1 MRLKALL
8 AEDDNAVS
16 PVIGVIL
23 MVAITVILAAVIAS
37 FVLGLGPGGA
47 APTVNFD
54 SNFDDSSSPSP
65 GDAFLNVSVTGGD
78 SVPVDQLSFSGD
90 VAGYVD
96 DDGSVASSPPENWP
110 TANATGTAEGETA
123 ISAGDEVA
131 LTVTTPY
138 EVNVVWSS
146 EDGGTTQTLTTF
158 SGG

>member
-8 AEDDNAVS
+8 ADDENAVS

-54 SNFDDSSSPSP
+54 SEFDSGGPDS
-65 GDAFLNVSVTGGD
+65 GGLTVSVTGGD

-90 VAGYVD
+90 VANVY
-96 DDGSVASSPPENWP
+96 GSGGSAISGTQWP
-110 TANATGTAEGETA
+110 ANNATGSSEGETA
-123 ISAGDEVA
+123 ISAGDEV
-131 LTVTTPY
+131 TVGVDTTPY

-146 EDGGTTQTLTTF
+146 DDGGTTQTLTTF
-158 SGG
+158 NGE